1 MKRLDKAIVHAP
13 IRAAGACAALLL
25 LAAALTGC
33 GGEPRNARS
42 VPSQNSFK
50 VALLTPGPVSDA
62 GWNAAAFDGL
72 QLIKRD
78 LGADTAMVQTQSPA
92 DFEDAFRDFAQR
104 GFTIIFAHGFEYT
117 DTAIKVARLFPKTW
131 FIVTSGSASS
141 ANVASITFRIEEGAY
156 VEGVIA
162 GGMTKSGVVGAIGG
176 IQIPSIGIT
185 FDGFRRGFL
194 TTRPGG
200 RLLVSYTG
208 SFDDVGAAKEAALAQ
223 ISQGADLLVHN
234 ADAAGLGVFQAAV
247 QSHIYAFGVNRDQNS
262 VAPDNVLASV
272 LTHIPKA
279 FLRVATEIRQN
290 KFRPAMIEYG
300 MKDGMVEVV
309 YNPRLSDKI
318 PPALMAKARQATQ
331 DIIDGKVIIPESIPA
346 NARSR

>member
-1 MKRLDKAIVHAP
+1 MQLDRTIERLAISAT
-13 IRAAGACAALLL
+13 AACAALLL
-25 LAAALTGC
+25 LSAVLTGC
-33 GGEPRNARS
+33 GGGHGSTSS
-42 VPSQNSFK
+42 VPSQNSFQNSFK

-72 QLIKRD
+72 QLVKRQ
-78 LGADTAMVQTQSPA
+78 LGAETAMVQTQSPA

-117 DTAIKVARLFPKTW
+117 DTALKVAKLFPKTW
-131 FIVTSGSASS
+131 FIVTSGSAASS
-141 ANVASITFRIEEGAY
+141 NVASITFRIEEGAY

-176 IQIPSIGIT
+176 IKIPSIGIT

-223 ISQGADLLVHN
+223 VSQGADFLIHN

-262 VAPDNVLASV
+262 VAPENVLASA

-279 FLRVATEIRQN
+279 FLRVATEIKQD
-290 KFRPAMIEYG
+290 KFKPGMLEYG

-309 YNPRLSDKI
+309 YNPRLADKI
-318 PPALMAKARQATQ
+318 PPALMAKAKQASQ
-331 DIIDGKVIIPESIPA
+331 EIIDGKISLPD
-346 NARSR
+346 R